1 MALTQAQS
9 LSSEVFSIVN
19 TISLGQRRY
28 IFDMITYV
36 PGHVSLSMINPDLY
50 DVSNLS
56 YKQKRVHIA
65 LPTGCYIAKAPYS
78 ELFYGIENMIATCNS
93 YDEFKKGITVNNIFW
108 TQNTSEANTYTWK
121 PHGIAVSKKH
131 VLVCLW
137 NQKFRKQSIGK
148 VMKIRTEKHGVPNNP
163 TCIEIQ
169 SDKNIPLYV
178 CPTYIV
184 ENGNGDICVSDVRA
198 VVVTDAGG
206 MLKFRYQG
214 NSSKSN
220 FDPYGICCD
229 SLSNIIVADMNNDK
243 IHMVDKDGEFLHH
256 VTYEGIR
263 MPRALSI
270 DGNDHLYVGEWDS
283 DSIKIISR

>member
-9 LSSEVFSIVN
+9 ISSEVYRIVD
-19 TISLGQRRY
+19 TISLGQRYY
-28 IFDMITYV
+28 IFDMITHAS
-36 PGHVSLSMINPDLY
+36 GHVSLSMINPDLY
-50 DVSNLS
+50 DDSNLS
-56 YKQKRVHIA
+56 YKQKKVYVA
-65 LPTGCYIAKAPYS
+65 LPTGCYIANAPYGV
-78 ELFYGIENMIATCNS
+78 LFYGIENMIATYGS
-93 YDEFKKGITVNNIFW
+93 YDEFKRGITVNNIFW
-108 TQNTSEANTYTWK
+108 TQNTPESNTYSWK
-121 PHGIAVSKKH
+121 PHGIAFSKYH
-131 VLVCLW
+131 LLVCLW
-137 NQKFRKQSIGK
+137 NQKFRQQSIGK
-148 VMKIRTEKHGVPNNP
+148 VMKIRTEKNGVPNNR

-206 MLKFRYQG
+206 MLRFRYEG
-214 NSSKSN
+214 NSCKSN

-229 SLSNIIVADMNNDK
+229 SSCNIIVADMKNDK

-270 DGNDHLYVGEWDS
+270 DSNDHVYVGEWDS